1 MLDTSVLL
9 RFLVHHADAEQSTAD
24 HLLASW
30 VRGEVVLVVL
40 DLSVY
45 ECVNV
50 LVRRMRMKAA
60 EAAAVVR
67 RLFDL
72 GFGMHHVDE
81 RLAVGAARIG
91 ATTALSGYDAA
102 FVALADELR
111 APLITT
117 DRRMAEE
124 AGDRAVMLVADLAR

>member
-9 RFLVHHADAEQSTAD
+9 RFLAHHPDAEQPAAD
-24 HLLASW
+24 DLLGSW
-30 VRGEVVLVVL
+30 LRGEVVLVLL

-50 LVRRMRMKAA
+50 LVRRMRM
-60 EAAAVVR
+60 EADEVAAVVR

-72 GFGMHHVDE
+72 GFSMRHIGE
-81 RLAVGAARIG
+81 ALAVGTARLA

-102 FVALADELR
+102 FVALADDLE
-111 APLITT
+111 APLITA
-117 DRRMAEE
+117 DRRLAEE
-124 AGDRAVMLVADLAR
+124 AGDSAVLLTDLGG

>member
-1 MLDTSVLL
+1 M
-9 RFLVHHADAEQSTAD
+9 
-24 HLLASW
+24 
-30 VRGEVVLVVL
+30 RGEVVLVVL

-50 LVRRMRMKAA
+50 LVHRMRMKAP

-72 GFGMHHVDE
+72 GFGMHHVGE
-81 RLAVGAARIG
+81 PLAVGAARLA

-102 FVALADELR
+102 FVALADELG
-111 APLITT
+111 APVITA
-117 DRRMAEE
+117 DRRLAEE
-124 AGDRAVMLVADLAR
+124 AGDRAVMLVADLAG